1 MAKGLSIYCIVFN
14 CSEQIE
20 YKIMGRI
27 FSGLVQS
34 GSWSCLDEFNRIN
47 VEVLSVI
54 AQQLLD
60 IRQAKLANVLT
71 FNFNE
76 REAMPLNPNC
86 GVFITMNPG
95 YAGRAE
101 LPDNLKV
108 LFRPVAMMIPAYGLV
123 AEVMLFSEGFTDAKR
138 LSVKMV

>member
-1 MAKGLSIYCIVFN
+1 
-14 CSEQIE
+14 
-20 YKIMGRI
+20 MGRI

-60 IRQAKLANVLT
+60 IREAKLANST
-71 FNFNE
+71 HFYFND
-76 REAMPLNPNC
+76 RPDMPLNPNC

-95 YAGRAE
+95 
-101 LPDNLKV
+101 
-108 LFRPVAMMIPAYGLV
+108 
-123 AEVMLFSEGFTDAKR
+123 
-138 LSVKMV
+138 